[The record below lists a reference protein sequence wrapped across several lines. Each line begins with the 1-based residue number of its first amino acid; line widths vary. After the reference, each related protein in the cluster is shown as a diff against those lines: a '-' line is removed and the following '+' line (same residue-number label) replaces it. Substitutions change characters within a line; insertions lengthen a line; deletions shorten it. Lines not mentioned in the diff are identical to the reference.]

1 MKTTVEE
8 LWHTDSNSVRK
19 ENKAMTQRNM
29 KKSQFCTQ
37 RRPKDLSSNKIL
49 EKYKDLEAFYKK
61 TVLKN
66 LAVIHRKTTVLQFV
80 F

>member
-1 MKTTVEE
+1 MKTSVEE

-29 KKSQFCTQ
+29 KKFQFCTQ

-49 EKYKDLEAFYKK
+49 EKYKDLEAFYNK

-66 LAVIHRKTTVLQFV
+66 LTVIHRKTTVLQFV